1 MSTSDRAVTVTAASR
16 DTADRSPAGRTHPAV
31 PDVIATMSGFARA
44 LRAVGVSADRTRLT
58 TSIAALAEIDPRD
71 VGEVYWATRISLCS
85 EPDDLPRFDAVFD
98 QWFRGPVPPP
108 PGPAPSPTAARMVQ
122 SRPLAAETDG
132 EGKGD
137 DDVLATAPSGLEVLR
152 RRDIAELGERE
163 REEVY
168 RMIAFL
174 APRVATRRSL
184 RWAPHGR
191 ERIDVRRTVRQLL
204 HDGGE
209 PGELRY
215 HRRRAKPRRLV
226 LLLDVS
232 GSMAPYADVLLR
244 FAHAAV
250 RVAPATSEVFTVSTR
265 LTRITRQLRI
275 RDPDLA
281 LRAAGAAVP
290 DWSGGTLLGET
301 LRAFLD
307 RWGQR
312 GTARRAVVVIASDG
326 WERGDAALL
335 GEQAARLAR
344 LAHAIIW
351 VNPHK
356 GKSGFAPETAG
367 MVAVLPHID
376 ELVAGHSFDALRR
389 VADLIRST

>member
-1 MSTSDRAVTVTAASR
+1 MSTSDRAVTGAAASR

-58 TSIAALAEIDPRD
+58 TSIAALAEIDPLD
-71 VGEVYWATRISLCS
+71 IGEVYWATRISLCS

-98 QWFRGPVPPP
+98 QWFRGPAPSL
-108 PGPAPSPTAARMVQ
+108 PGPAPPPTAARMAQ

-132 EGKGD
+132 EGEGD
-137 DDVLATAPSGLEVLR
+137 DGVLATASSGLEILR
-152 RRDIAELGERE
+152 RRDIAELGEHE

-312 GTARRAVVVIASDG
+312 GTARRAVVVTASDG

-344 LAHAIIW
+344 LAHATIW